1 MVFALLIGSCL
12 IWGASCP
19 TSKGSTMPGLP
30 DHIWACLEWH
40 CRIVVNGWHFRPRA
54 LLGRTSFHPLDCS
67 EKACC
72 TWNLVLIRLAG
83 KALPVPG
90 EETERAELNS
100 LPGFAETA
108 SATKCNL
115 KSTATHLLTL
125 FNTRISVQLRF
136 AEDRFTVPLF
146 YAASKRHCIWKRQ
159 GNYNS
164 CTPKSLSLSCFS
176 IPAGAVPC
184 YSVVG
189 ALVGSFSG
197 RSSWCCDGLSAVLV
211 IPCRCGA
218 VCPDTSRTSFQ
229 PHTLAIRPLP
239 LEQIQ
244 YDTVLVVLTFLPWE
258 CRCFAKKPEMDGH
271 HWWNGEIDPFTSL
284 AGSIQQAIQSAV
296 ISIDPDR
303 IDVCQMELHC

>member
-40 CRIVVNGWHFRPRA
+40 CRIVVNGWHFRPHA

-67 EKACC
+67 EKAGC

-90 EETERAELNS
+90 EESERAELNS

-159 GNYNS
+159 GNCNS

-176 IPAGAVPC
+176 FPAGAVRC

-197 RSSWCCDGLSAVLV
+197 RSS
-211 IPCRCGA
+211 
-218 VCPDTSRTSFQ
+218 
-229 PHTLAIRPLP
+229 
-239 LEQIQ
+239 
-244 YDTVLVVLTFLPWE
+244 
-258 CRCFAKKPEMDGH
+258 
-271 HWWNGEIDPFTSL
+271 
-284 AGSIQQAIQSAV
+284 
-296 ISIDPDR
+296 
-303 IDVCQMELHC
+303 